1 MQGSK
6 SAGRIF
12 SPIACC
18 AVLALLIPV
27 AAQGQVFIVQA
38 QHISPRYAHFQP
50 TEVKLPA
57 APLNM
62 VGREELIR
70 FLQAEQ
76 GFAMRPLPVAVMT
89 LRANGGMEPTGDKY
103 INELQTKGVAAHP
116 GQRVQVT
123 DIKVEGNRIVL
134 DLNNG
139 PYHRHR
145 FLRHISVGMDPYDDE
160 NPMMLDPAPTGSR
173 IVLVFPSR
181 VPDVT
186 GEQVEQ
192 LLKPMIDFGVRSPA
206 EAYAETL
213 PDFLRKAILEHR
225 VLVGM
230 DRQMV
235 LYAKGEPDQKD
246 REQQDGKPFVI
257 WIYGE
262 APDPVEFVRFDGD
275 FVVRVEIGKV
285 GEALVVSDEN
295 QMGDYWGKQP
305 PAEVQNVNTV
315 ELGDR
320 AAQDTAEQNARG
332 TAPTL
337 SNPGEKLPNSQ
348 TQVMKPV
355 KFPPGMQRPGDPGY
369 TPPPSGTSTSGQSQT
384 DSARVNEGGP
394 ASSQP
399 AATNAK
405 AGQKGT
411 AQKGSTANPS
421 TAGTRPANPPT
432 NPPQQFASTSE
443 RVAPPLY

>member
-6 SAGRIF
+6 SAGQMF
-12 SPIACC
+12 PQIAGC
-18 AVLALLIPV
+18 ALLALLISA

-38 QHISPRYAHFQP
+38 QHISPHYAHFQP

-57 APLNM
+57 APLNT
-62 VGREELIR
+62 VGREDLIR
-70 FLQAEQ
+70 SLQAEQ
-76 GFAMRPLPVAVMT
+76 GFAMRPLPVAVIT
-89 LRANGGMEPTGDKY
+89 LRANGGMEPAGDKY

-139 PYHRHR
+139 PFHRHR
-145 FLRHISVGMDPYDDE
+145 FLRHISIGMDPYDDE
-160 NPMMLDPAPTGSR
+160 NPMMMDPAPTGSR

-181 VPDVT
+181 VPDVS

-246 REQQDGKPFVI
+246 REQQGGKPIVI
-257 WIYGE
+257 WIYGQ
-262 APDPVEFVRFDGD
+262 APDPVEFVHFDGD

-320 AAQDTAEQNARG
+320 AAQDTAEQNAPAV
-332 TAPTL
+332 APTL

-355 KFPPGMQRPGDPGY
+355 KFPPEMQRPGDPGY
-369 TPPPSGTSTSGQSQT
+369 TPPPSGTSRTGRSQKDSASVPGGGAASGQS
-384 DSARVNEGGP
+384 
-394 ASSQP
+394 
-399 AATNAK
+399 AATQAQ

-411 AQKGSTANPS
+411 AQKGSTASPS
-421 TAGTRPANPPT
+421 TAGAHPANPPA
-432 NPPQQFASTSE
+432 NSPQQFVSSSE
-443 RVAPPLY
+443 RAARPLY